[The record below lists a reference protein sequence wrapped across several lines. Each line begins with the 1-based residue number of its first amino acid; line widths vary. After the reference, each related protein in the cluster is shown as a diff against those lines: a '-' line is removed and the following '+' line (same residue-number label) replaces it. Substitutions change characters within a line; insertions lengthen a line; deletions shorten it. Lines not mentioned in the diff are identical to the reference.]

1 MSDEEL
7 IARLRDACR
16 GGDECKCSLSEA
28 ADRIEALVRQVKD
41 EQAAKFKMRDERDAA
56 KIAASNYADFNH
68 TWRKRAERLAEALQE
83 IATDEHPLG
92 WIAIAALTTEKPHD
106 RA

>member
-1 MSDEEL
+1 MKNEMPNKEL
-7 IARLRDACR
+7 IARLRDCSS
-16 GGDECKCSLSEA
+16 DEAMWSRQA

-41 EQAAKFKMRDERDAA
+41 EQTAKFKMRDERDAA

-68 TWRKRAERLAEALQE
+68 TWRKRAERLEAALQE

-92 WIAIAALTTEKPHD
+92 WIAIAALKGELK
-106 RA
+106 